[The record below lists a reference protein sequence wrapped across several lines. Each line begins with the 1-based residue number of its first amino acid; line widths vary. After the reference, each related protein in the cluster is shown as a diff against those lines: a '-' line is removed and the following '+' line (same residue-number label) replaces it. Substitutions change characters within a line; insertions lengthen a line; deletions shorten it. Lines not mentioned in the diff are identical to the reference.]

1 MPAQNALHEPETPT
15 YRDSSTPAGA
25 AEDALF
31 RQLVASHQHRLYRFI
46 VKHVGWGTD
55 AEDLTQQAF
64 VEAAQSFTT
73 FRGESQ
79 LSTWLYRH
87 DPQGR
92 IVVEARISG
101 GKLLVTLTD
110 AAPPFNPLLV
120 PEPDTSLALADRQIG
135 GLGLMFVK
143 RTADC
148 FSYRLVRGPGGRP
161 HNQVCFGKRLP
172 KLMQGAAALRR

>member
-1 MPAQNALHEPETPT
+1 MPVQNACQEPETPIF
-15 YRDSSTPAGA
+15 PAGPVPA
-25 AEDALF
+25 SDTDEALF
-31 RQLVASHQHRLYRFI
+31 KQLVANHQHRLYRFI

-64 VEAAQSFTT
+64 VEAAQSFAT

-92 IVVEARISG
+92 IVVEARIAG

-110 AAPPFNPLLV
+110 EAPPFNPLLV
-120 PEPDTSLALADRQIG
+120 PEPDTSLALAERQIG

-143 RTADC
+143 RTTDC
-148 FSYRLVRGPGGRP
+148 FTYRLVHGPGGRP
-161 HNQVCFGKRLP
+161 RNQVCFGQRLP
-172 KLMQGAAALRR
+172 KPLPST